1 MKKSI
6 ISIILVLCMLFPM
19 AAAVGV
25 QAGDASS
32 TAGALDN
39 YSAADAGIDVYT
51 AWYNTANHFTP
62 DGNKKLDVF
71 ISAKEDRNKLPSKIL
86 VTNLKSNT
94 SYLNAVQAWKYAT
107 FNDDTA
113 SDIFTD
119 KEKAVYVS
127 LLHDMIMGDDAVSG
141 YNAIVS
147 DTGEKI
153 GETWENISEEGLR
166 DFLNYLLASNLLE
179 KYLGNK
185 NTIEELEN
193 LLKTATDAETKQDI
207 ANAIDTVQKQN
218 KGMATAN
225 AFLSS
230 PVWEKIDIA
239 ANIADSALTLFDTC
253 ARLADV
259 YALMNCDQ
267 AYFDVMKGI
276 SQSSTASDKVRA
288 AAAEIAEVRKN
299 YNIDRSSIMQYVFQN
314 ATKDFI
320 IKKTT
325 SAVYDLVLD
334 KIKELFPAFAVWDGA
349 RAAGKFCCDFLF
361 DTTDQNAILYSMLAL
376 DEIET
381 ALYDT
386 TENGWTEFLMNPSVE
401 NAQFFNTAMRLIYRY
416 HIASEQYAQQ
426 YIDSIYQGGLI
437 PLLFSNKEDYATW
450 TDSLTSF
457 IKVHKI
463 DLYLYDAWVWDTY
476 TTYAEKLYIVYNANG
491 GSNPPTAQMTRY
503 EKDVALTTD
512 IPTRTGYTFLGWS
525 LTDNGTAQY
534 IPGQTYAFETSVTL
548 YAVWEKDT
556 DSTSVPSTFDDA
568 KAMVDFSSTAIGATK
583 GRIRYMT
590 QLTIDTANY
599 VSDYWKYTVN
609 GTTGTLSSS
618 DKCTRCALSMTLSYL
633 GLDYTP
639 GYMSTLANSID
650 IASPWVTVPDLIPSI
665 TRVNGEFDTL
675 FANYSA
681 SSDHSPIAVY
691 FDYKHP
697 NDGAIHQHAIVIIG
711 KNGDTYYAVDSAA
724 NVTKLVELTFNA
736 DKTAIATCSYARYAD
751 TSAIKGFAQ
760 WKLNGTPD
768 PDPNPDPDP
777 TPESYTLSGIIRN
790 ATEGSADYGKA
801 VEGVTVTRKAS
812 DGTVID
818 STTTD
823 ANGTFSF
830 TFTGEKGDYIFVLSK
845 AGFQTFTTAAMTL
858 HQTSP
863 SLGAFVIYEEET
875 EAEIIASG
883 TCGDNLTW
891 TLDDAGTLTISGE
904 GAMTDYNSGGA
915 PWYGKRVQIKEIVF
929 VEGLTSI
936 GNYAFSNCT
945 SLTTINFAEGLTS
958 IGYNAFS
965 GCSALKTL
973 RLPDTLTTIYGYAF
987 SNCTAL
993 SEVYLGKS
1001 TTTIEVA
1008 AFANCSKLTTITLSD
1023 ALTSVNWSS
1032 NYASY
1037 FSFYN
1042 APISIVN
1049 VPSTVT
1055 YITDVFYNNIST
1067 ITQFICE
1074 DSEFVNG
1081 DGYFDD
1087 DGILY
1092 IKHIYTD
1099 TQSLVKCPNSKLVKT
1114 YTVLDGTTFIN
1125 HKAFQNKTSLKE
1137 VSIPDTVTS
1146 IGDYAFYSC
1155 TSLATINLAEG
1166 LTSIGDYT
1174 FSNCTSLTTI
1184 NFAEGLTSIGYNA
1197 FSGCSALKTLRL
1209 PDTLTTIYG
1218 YAFSN
1223 CTALSEVYLGKSTT
1237 TIEVAAFANCSKLTT
1252 ITLSDALTSVN
1263 WSSNYASY
1271 FSFYNAP
1278 ISIVNVPS
1286 TVTYITDVFYNNIST
1301 ITQFICEDSEFVNGD
1316 GYFDDDGILYIKH
1329 IYTDT
1334 QSLVKCPNSKL
1345 VKTYTVLDGTTFIN
1359 HKAFQNKTSLKEISI
1374 PDTVTS
1380 IGDYAFYNCTNLT
1393 AAYFYGD
1400 APTVGSSVFA
1410 NASAKFT
1417 IYYID
1422 GKSGWTTPTW
1432 NGYNTATFVPEQKT
1446 PVTGVTLSR
1455 ATASLTVGDSL
1466 TLTATVSPADADDP
1480 SVTWSSSAPGVASVA
1495 NGVVTA
1501 KSAGRATITVTTKDG
1516 GFTAKCVVTVTD
1528 PVTDPVATIT
1538 TVPLSTKVSLG
1549 GNASYSVYISGTYD
1563 GFAFYLTAPD
1573 GMTVE
1578 SVVPASPVGGSAISA
1593 NHMADGRWLVSVMG
1607 NCKQTD
1613 APDTLLATITLHVSA
1628 DAAVGECTL
1637 SLEDIAVSDTKGD
1650 PVTAVK
1656 TVYGTL
1662 TVVDY
1667 VPGDVNGDGV
1677 FDYYDVTKLYAC
1689 FCGKTTIANESIKD
1703 INGDGTFD
1711 YFDVAKLYAV
1721 YRGDAVMP

>member
-153 GETWENISEEGLR
+153 GETWESISEEGLR

-239 ANIADSALTLFDTC
+239 TNIADSALTLFDTC
-253 ARLADV
+253 TRLADV

-503 EKDVALTTD
+503 EQDVALTTD

-711 KNGDTYYAVDSAA
+711 KNGNTYYAVDSAA

-768 PDPNPDPDP
+768 PTPDPTPESYTLSGIIRNATEGSADYGKVVEGVTVTRKAADGTVIDTAVTDAEGNFSFTFTGEKGDYIFMFSKTGFQTKETAAMTIHQTSPSLGAFVIYEEENSVEIVDQGTCGTNLTWTLDSDGTLTISGEGAMKDYAIGKCAPWYPKRAQIKKVIIGDTVTTIGSFAFDDHDQLATIDIPDSVKSIGTMAFHYSDILDNIKIGKSVASIGNDAFAYCSTLSRVYFYGNTPTFTNSNTFNAVSPDLTLYYIEGKSGWTSPTWTASNGKTYNTAVFTPGTIDP

-818 STTTD
+818 SAVTD
-823 ANGTFSF
+823 ATGTFSF
-830 TFTGEKGDYIFVLSK
+830 AFTGEKGDYIFVLSK
-845 AGFQTFTTAAMTL
+845 AGFQTFTTAAMTI

-904 GAMTDYNSGGA
+904 GAMRSFYSYDDQ
-915 PWYGKRVQIKEIVF
+915 PWYKKQTLIRKIVLTKGVTSIGDNAF
-929 VEGLTSI
+929 QSPRSNSSNLIAVSIPDSVTSI
-936 GNYAFSNCT
+936 GNYAFDGCSILTAVSIPDSVTNIGKMCFYGCSSLIEVSISNNVTTIAEHTFDGCSNLTTAAIPDGVTTIDYAAFAGCSSLTTISIPDSVTTIGNSAFAGCSSLTTISIPDSVTTIGNSTFAGCSSLTAVSIPNGVSSIGKSTFTNCSNLTAVFIPDSITSIGNEAFYNCSSLTAVSIPDGVTSIGETAFHSCSSLTIISIPNGVSSIGKSTFTNRSNLTAVFIPDSITSIGDSAFLGCSSLTTVSIPNSVANIGSDAFFGCSSLTTVSIPDSITSLPSWSFANCT
-945 SLTTINFAEGLTS
+945 SLT
-958 IGYNAFS
+958 
-965 GCSALKTL
+965 
-973 RLPDTLTTIYGYAF
+973 
-987 SNCTAL
+987 
-993 SEVYLGKS
+993 
-1001 TTTIEVA
+1001 
-1008 AFANCSKLTTITLSD
+1008 
-1023 ALTSVNWSS
+1023 SV
-1032 NYASY
+1032 
-1037 FSFYN
+1037 
-1042 APISIVN
+1042 
-1049 VPSTVT
+1049 
-1055 YITDVFYNNIST
+1055 
-1067 ITQFICE
+1067 
-1074 DSEFVNG
+1074 
-1081 DGYFDD
+1081 
-1087 DGILY
+1087 
-1092 IKHIYTD
+1092 
-1099 TQSLVKCPNSKLVKT
+1099 
-1114 YTVLDGTTFIN
+1114 
-1125 HKAFQNKTSLKE
+1125 
-1137 VSIPDTVTS
+1137 
-1146 IGDYAFYSC
+1146 
-1155 TSLATINLAEG
+1155 
-1166 LTSIGDYT
+1166 
-1174 FSNCTSLTTI
+1174 
-1184 NFAEGLTSIGYNA
+1184 
-1197 FSGCSALKTLRL
+1197 
-1209 PDTLTTIYG
+1209 
-1218 YAFSN
+1218 
-1223 CTALSEVYLGKSTT
+1223 
-1237 TIEVAAFANCSKLTT
+1237 
-1252 ITLSDALTSVN
+1252 
-1263 WSSNYASY
+1263 
-1271 FSFYNAP
+1271 
-1278 ISIVNVPS
+1278 
-1286 TVTYITDVFYNNIST
+1286 
-1301 ITQFICEDSEFVNGD
+1301 
-1316 GYFDDDGILYIKH
+1316 
-1329 IYTDT
+1329 
-1334 QSLVKCPNSKL
+1334 
-1345 VKTYTVLDGTTFIN
+1345 
-1359 HKAFQNKTSLKEISI
+1359 
-1374 PDTVTS
+1374 
-1380 IGDYAFYNCTNLT
+1380 
-1393 AAYFYGD
+1393 YFYGNT
-1400 APTVGSSVFA
+1400 PTIAKNTFKNTPSSLVL
-1410 NASAKFT
+1410 
-1417 IYYID
+1417 YYIA
-1422 GKSGWTTPTW
+1422 GKSGWTSPTW
-1432 NGYNTATFVPEQKT
+1432 TDSNGVTYNTATFT
-1446 PVTGVTLSR
+1446 PGAV
-1455 ATASLTVGDSL
+1455 
-1466 TLTATVSPADADDP
+1466 DP
-1480 SVTWSSSAPGVASVA
+1480 KP
-1495 NGVVTA
+1495 
-1501 KSAGRATITVTTKDG
+1501 TI
-1516 GFTAKCVVTVTD
+1516 
-1528 PVTDPVATIT
+1528 
-1538 TVPLSTKVSLG
+1538 
-1549 GNASYSVYISGTYD
+1549 
-1563 GFAFYLTAPD
+1563 
-1573 GMTVE
+1573 
-1578 SVVPASPVGGSAISA
+1578 
-1593 NHMADGRWLVSVMG
+1593 
-1607 NCKQTD
+1607 
-1613 APDTLLATITLHVSA
+1613 
-1628 DAAVGECTL
+1628 
-1637 SLEDIAVSDTKGD
+1637 
-1650 PVTAVK
+1650 
-1656 TVYGTL
+1656 
-1662 TVVDY
+1662 
-1667 VPGDVNGDGV
+1667 PGDISGDGV
-1677 FDYYDVTKLYAC
+1677 LDYFDVTALYAAYQSGEVDTEVMDVNHDGVVDYYDVSKLYAA
-1689 FCGKTTIANESIKD
+1689 FR
-1703 INGDGTFD
+1703 GT
-1711 YFDVAKLYAV
+1711 ATLT
-1721 YRGDAVMP
+1721 

>member
-239 ANIADSALTLFDTC
+239 TNIADSALTLFDTC

-768 PDPNPDPDP
+768 PTPDPNPDPDP
-777 TPESYTLSGIIRN
+777 TPEFYTLSGIIRN
-790 ATEGSADYGKA
+790 ATEGSADYGKV

-818 STTTD
+818 SAVTD
-823 ANGTFSF
+823 ATGTFSF
-830 TFTGEKGDYIFVLSK
+830 AFTGEKGDYIFVLSK
-845 AGFQTFTTAAMTL
+845 AGFQTFTTAAMTI

-904 GAMTDYNSGGA
+904 GAMTNYNSGGA
-915 PWYGKRVQIKEIVF
+915 PWYGKRAQIKEIVF
-929 VEGLTSI
+929 AEGVTSI

-1137 VSIPDTVTS
+1137 ISIPATVTS
-1146 IGDYAFYSC
+1146 IGDYAF
-1155 TSLATINLAEG
+1155 
-1166 LTSIGDYT
+1166 
-1174 FSNCTSLTTI
+1174 
-1184 NFAEGLTSIGYNA
+1184 
-1197 FSGCSALKTLRL
+1197 SGCT
-1209 PDTLTTIYG
+1209 
-1218 YAFSN
+1218 
-1223 CTALSEVYLGKSTT
+1223 
-1237 TIEVAAFANCSKLTT
+1237 
-1252 ITLSDALTSVN
+1252 
-1263 WSSNYASY
+1263 
-1271 FSFYNAP
+1271 
-1278 ISIVNVPS
+1278 
-1286 TVTYITDVFYNNIST
+1286 NI
-1301 ITQFICEDSEFVNGD
+1301 
-1316 GYFDDDGILYIKH
+1316 
-1329 IYTDT
+1329 
-1334 QSLVKCPNSKL
+1334 
-1345 VKTYTVLDGTTFIN
+1345 
-1359 HKAFQNKTSLKEISI
+1359 
-1374 PDTVTS
+1374 
-1380 IGDYAFYNCTNLT
+1380 T

-1400 APTVGSSVFA
+1400 APAVGSSVFA

-1417 IYYID
+1417 IYYIE

-1432 NGYNTATFVPEQKT
+1432 NGYNTATFVPEEKT

-1516 GFTAKCVVTVTD
+1516 GFTAKCVVTVTA

-1573 GMTVE
+1573 GMTIE
-1578 SVVPASPVGGSAISA
+1578 SVTPASPIGSSAISA
-1593 NHMADGRWLVSVMG
+1593 NHMSDGRWLVSVMG

-1613 APDTLLATITLHVSA
+1613 AADTLLATITLSVST
-1628 DAAVGECTL
+1628 DAAVGDRTL

-1667 VPGDVNGDGV
+1667 IPGDINDDGV
-1677 FDYYDVTKLYAC
+1677 FDYYDVTKLYAY
-1689 FCGKTTIANESIKD
+1689 FCGKTTIDNTSILD
-1703 INGDGTFD
+1703 VNGDGTFD
-1711 YFDVAKLYAV
+1711 YFDVSKLYAV

>member
-1 MKKSI
+1 
-6 ISIILVLCMLFPM
+6 MLFPM

-239 ANIADSALTLFDTC
+239 TNIADSALTLFDTC

-503 EKDVALTTD
+503 EQDVALTTD

-639 GYMSTLANSID
+639 GYMSTLANSINID
-650 IASPWVTVPDLIPSI
+650 SPWVTVPALIPSI

-768 PDPNPDPDP
+768 PTPDPDPDPDPDP

-801 VEGVTVTRKAS
+801 VEGVTVTRKAA

-818 STTTD
+818 TAVTD
-823 ANGTFSF
+823 AEGNFSF
-830 TFTGEKGDYIFVLSK
+830 TFTGEKGDYIFMFSK
-845 AGFQTFTTAAMTL
+845 TGFQTKETAAMTI

-863 SLGAFVIYEEET
+863 SLGAFVIYEEEKS
-875 EAEIIASG
+875 AEIVDEG
-883 TCGDNLTW
+883 TCGTSLTW
-891 TLDDAGTLTISGE
+891 TLDSDGTLTISGE
-904 GAMTDYNSGGA
+904 GAMTDYNSSGGA
-915 PWYGKRVQIKEIVF
+915 PWYGKRAQIKEIVF
-929 VEGLTSI
+929 AEGVTSI
-936 GNYAFSNCT
+936 GNYAFYDCT

-1001 TTTIEVA
+1001 TTTLEVA

-1155 TSLATINLAEG
+1155 TSL
-1166 LTSIGDYT
+1166 
-1174 FSNCTSLTTI
+1174 
-1184 NFAEGLTSIGYNA
+1184 
-1197 FSGCSALKTLRL
+1197 
-1209 PDTLTTIYG
+1209 
-1218 YAFSN
+1218 
-1223 CTALSEVYLGKSTT
+1223 
-1237 TIEVAAFANCSKLTT
+1237 
-1252 ITLSDALTSVN
+1252 
-1263 WSSNYASY
+1263 
-1271 FSFYNAP
+1271 
-1278 ISIVNVPS
+1278 
-1286 TVTYITDVFYNNIST
+1286 
-1301 ITQFICEDSEFVNGD
+1301 
-1316 GYFDDDGILYIKH
+1316 
-1329 IYTDT
+1329 
-1334 QSLVKCPNSKL
+1334 
-1345 VKTYTVLDGTTFIN
+1345 
-1359 HKAFQNKTSLKEISI
+1359 
-1374 PDTVTS
+1374 
-1380 IGDYAFYNCTNLT
+1380 T

-1410 NASAKFT
+1410 NTSAKFT

-1528 PVTDPVATIT
+1528 PVTDPVVTIT

-1573 GMTVE
+1573 GMTIE
-1578 SVVPASPVGGSAISA
+1578 SVTPASPIGSSAISA
-1593 NHMADGRWLVSVMG
+1593 NHMSDGRWLVSVMG

-1613 APDTLLATITLHVSA
+1613 AADTLLATITLSVST
-1628 DAAVGECTL
+1628 DAAVGDRTL

-1667 VPGDVNGDGV
+1667 IPGDINDDGV
-1677 FDYYDVTKLYAC
+1677 FDYYDVTKLYAY
-1689 FCGKTTIANESIKD
+1689 FCGKTTIDNTSILD
-1703 INGDGTFD
+1703 VNGDGTFD
-1711 YFDVAKLYAV
+1711 YFDVSKLYAV

>member
-86 VTNLKSNT
+86 ITNLKSNT

-239 ANIADSALTLFDTC
+239 TNIADSALTLFDTC

-768 PDPNPDPDP
+768 PDPDP
-777 TPESYTLSGIIRN
+777 TPEFYTLSGIIRN
-790 ATEGSADYGKA
+790 ATKGSADYGKA

-818 STTTD
+818 SAVTD
-823 ANGTFSF
+823 ATGTFSF
-830 TFTGEKGDYIFVLSK
+830 AFTGEKGDYIFVLSK
-845 AGFQTFTTAAMTL
+845 AGFQTFTTAAMTI

-915 PWYGKRVQIKEIVF
+915 PWFSRWKQIKKIALS
-929 VEGLTSI
+929 EGLTSI
-936 GNYAFSNCT
+936 GNHAFKNCSCLTTISIPNGIISIGEYAFYNCSGLTAAPIPDGVMSIGEYAFYNCSNLTTVSIPNSVTSIDLACFASCSSLTAISIPDSVTNIGDSTFSGCSSLTSVSIPDGVPSIGKSTFDSCSSLTSISIPNSVTSIGDFAFNSCSSLTLISIPNSVTSIGNSAFMNCISLPSISIPYGVISIGEYAFSNCS
-945 SLTTINFAEGLTS
+945 SLTSVSIPGSATSIGGWAFGYCSALTS
-958 IGYNAFS
+958 I
-965 GCSALKTL
+965 
-973 RLPDTLTTIYGYAF
+973 TIPYG
-987 SNCTAL
+987 
-993 SEVYLGKS
+993 
-1001 TTTIEVA
+1001 
-1008 AFANCSKLTTITLSD
+1008 
-1023 ALTSVNWSS
+1023 
-1032 NYASY
+1032 
-1037 FSFYN
+1037 
-1042 APISIVN
+1042 
-1049 VPSTVT
+1049 
-1055 YITDVFYNNIST
+1055 
-1067 ITQFICE
+1067 
-1074 DSEFVNG
+1074 
-1081 DGYFDD
+1081 
-1087 DGILY
+1087 
-1092 IKHIYTD
+1092 
-1099 TQSLVKCPNSKLVKT
+1099 
-1114 YTVLDGTTFIN
+1114 
-1125 HKAFQNKTSLKE
+1125 
-1137 VSIPDTVTS
+1137 VTS
-1146 IGDYAFYSC
+1146 IGDCAFREC
-1155 TSLATINLAEG
+1155 
-1166 LTSIGDYT
+1166 
-1174 FSNCTSLTTI
+1174 FS
-1184 NFAEGLTSIGYNA
+1184 
-1197 FSGCSALKTLRL
+1197 
-1209 PDTLTTIYG
+1209 
-1218 YAFSN
+1218 
-1223 CTALSEVYLGKSTT
+1223 
-1237 TIEVAAFANCSKLTT
+1237 
-1252 ITLSDALTSVN
+1252 LTSV
-1263 WSSNYASY
+1263 
-1271 FSFYNAP
+1271 
-1278 ISIVNVPS
+1278 SI
-1286 TVTYITDVFYNNIST
+1286 
-1301 ITQFICEDSEFVNGD
+1301 
-1316 GYFDDDGILYIKH
+1316 
-1329 IYTDT
+1329 
-1334 QSLVKCPNSKL
+1334 PNS
-1345 VKTYTVLDGTTFIN
+1345 
-1359 HKAFQNKTSLKEISI
+1359 
-1374 PDTVTS
+1374 VTS
-1380 IGDYAFYNCTNLT
+1380 IGEYAFCDCSSLASVSIPYGVTIIGDCAFRNCSGLT
-1393 AAYFYGD
+1393 TVSISETVTHLPPQCFDCPSLTSVYFYGD
-1400 APTVGSSVFA
+1400 APTIDSSAFF
-1410 NASAKFT
+1410 NTPASL
-1417 IYYID
+1417 ILYYID
-1422 GKSGWTTPTW
+1422 GKSGWTSPTW
-1432 NGYNTATFVPEQKT
+1432 TSSSRKTYNTATFT
-1446 PVTGVTLSR
+1446 
-1455 ATASLTVGDSL
+1455 
-1466 TLTATVSPADADDP
+1466 
-1480 SVTWSSSAPGVASVA
+1480 
-1495 NGVVTA
+1495 
-1501 KSAGRATITVTTKDG
+1501 
-1516 GFTAKCVVTVTD
+1516 
-1528 PVTDPVATIT
+1528 
-1538 TVPLSTKVSLG
+1538 
-1549 GNASYSVYISGTYD
+1549 
-1563 GFAFYLTAPD
+1563 
-1573 GMTVE
+1573 
-1578 SVVPASPVGGSAISA
+1578 
-1593 NHMADGRWLVSVMG
+1593 
-1607 NCKQTD
+1607 
-1613 APDTLLATITLHVSA
+1613 
-1628 DAAVGECTL
+1628 
-1637 SLEDIAVSDTKGD
+1637 
-1650 PVTAVK
+1650 
-1656 TVYGTL
+1656 
-1662 TVVDY
+1662 
-1667 VPGDVNGDGV
+1667 PGDVDPKPTIPGDISGDGV
-1677 FDYYDVTKLYAC
+1677 LDYFDVTALYAAYQSGEVNTDVMDVNHDGVVDYYDVSKLYAA
-1689 FCGKTTIANESIKD
+1689 FR
-1703 INGDGTFD
+1703 GT
-1711 YFDVAKLYAV
+1711 AV
-1721 YRGDAVMP
+1721 LP

>member
-1 MKKSI
+1 
-6 ISIILVLCMLFPM
+6 MLFPM

-239 ANIADSALTLFDTC
+239 TNIADSALTLFDTC

-768 PDPNPDPDP
+768 PTPDPNPDPDP
-777 TPESYTLSGIIRN
+777 TPEFYTLSGIIRN
-790 ATEGSADYGKA
+790 ATEGSADYGKV

-818 STTTD
+818 SAVTD
-823 ANGTFSF
+823 ATGTFSF
-830 TFTGEKGDYIFVLSK
+830 AFTGEKGDYIFVLSK
-845 AGFQTFTTAAMTL
+845 AGFQTFTTAAMTI

-904 GAMTDYNSGGA
+904 GAMTNYNSGGA
-915 PWYGKRVQIKEIVF
+915 PWYGKRAQIKEIVF
-929 VEGLTSI
+929 AEGVTSI

-1137 VSIPDTVTS
+1137 ISIPATVTS
-1146 IGDYAFYSC
+1146 IGDYAF
-1155 TSLATINLAEG
+1155 
-1166 LTSIGDYT
+1166 
-1174 FSNCTSLTTI
+1174 
-1184 NFAEGLTSIGYNA
+1184 
-1197 FSGCSALKTLRL
+1197 SGCT
-1209 PDTLTTIYG
+1209 
-1218 YAFSN
+1218 
-1223 CTALSEVYLGKSTT
+1223 
-1237 TIEVAAFANCSKLTT
+1237 
-1252 ITLSDALTSVN
+1252 
-1263 WSSNYASY
+1263 
-1271 FSFYNAP
+1271 
-1278 ISIVNVPS
+1278 
-1286 TVTYITDVFYNNIST
+1286 NI
-1301 ITQFICEDSEFVNGD
+1301 
-1316 GYFDDDGILYIKH
+1316 
-1329 IYTDT
+1329 
-1334 QSLVKCPNSKL
+1334 
-1345 VKTYTVLDGTTFIN
+1345 
-1359 HKAFQNKTSLKEISI
+1359 
-1374 PDTVTS
+1374 
-1380 IGDYAFYNCTNLT
+1380 T

-1400 APTVGSSVFA
+1400 APAVGSSVFA

-1417 IYYID
+1417 IYYIE

-1432 NGYNTATFVPEQKT
+1432 NGYNTATFVPEEKT

-1516 GFTAKCVVTVTD
+1516 GFTAKCVVTVTA

-1573 GMTVE
+1573 GMTIE
-1578 SVVPASPVGGSAISA
+1578 SVTPASPIGSSAISA
-1593 NHMADGRWLVSVMG
+1593 NHMSDGRWLVSVMG

-1613 APDTLLATITLHVSA
+1613 AADTLLATITLSVSTE
-1628 DAAVGECTL
+1628 AAVGDRTL

-1667 VPGDVNGDGV
+1667 IPGDINDDGV
-1677 FDYYDVTKLYAC
+1677 FDYYDVTKLYAY
-1689 FCGKTTIANESIKD
+1689 FCGKTTIDNTSILD
-1703 INGDGTFD
+1703 VNGDGTFD
-1711 YFDVAKLYAV
+1711 YFDVSKLYAV

>member
-19 AAAVGV
+19 AAVVGV

-127 LLHDMIMGDDAVSG
+127 LLHDMIMGDDAVSS

-239 ANIADSALTLFDTC
+239 TNIADSALTLFDTC

-320 IKKTT
+320 INKTT

-426 YIDSIYQGGLI
+426 YIDSIYKGGLI

-650 IASPWVTVPDLIPSI
+650 IASPWVTVPALIPSI

-681 SSDHSPIAVY
+681 SADHSPIAVY

-768 PDPNPDPDP
+768 PNPDPDP

-801 VEGVTVTRKAS
+801 VEGVTVTRKAA

-818 STTTD
+818 STTSN
-823 ANGTFSF
+823 AEGNFSF

-845 AGFQTFTTAAMTL
+845 AGFQTFTTAAMTI

-875 EAEIIASG
+875 EAEIIAGG

-904 GAMTDYNSGGA
+904 GKMTDYESYSNLA
-915 PWYGKRVQIKEIVF
+915 PWYENHTQIKKVVF
-929 VEGLTSI
+929 EGRLSTIGSYAFYECSLTSVSIPDSVYYISSDAFSGCSSLTSVSIPDSVMTIANDAFEDCSSLPSVSIPNRVHDISAGTFSGCSSLTTVFIPDSVTSI
-936 GNYAFSNCT
+936 GNYAFKDCSNLTTISIPNRVTSIGYSAFHGCT
-945 SLTTINFAEGLTS
+945 SLTS
-958 IGYNAFS
+958 
-965 GCSALKTL
+965 
-973 RLPDTLTTIYGYAF
+973 
-987 SNCTAL
+987 
-993 SEVYLGKS
+993 
-1001 TTTIEVA
+1001 
-1008 AFANCSKLTTITLSD
+1008 
-1023 ALTSVNWSS
+1023 
-1032 NYASY
+1032 
-1037 FSFYN
+1037 
-1042 APISIVN
+1042 
-1049 VPSTVT
+1049 
-1055 YITDVFYNNIST
+1055 
-1067 ITQFICE
+1067 
-1074 DSEFVNG
+1074 
-1081 DGYFDD
+1081 
-1087 DGILY
+1087 
-1092 IKHIYTD
+1092 
-1099 TQSLVKCPNSKLVKT
+1099 
-1114 YTVLDGTTFIN
+1114 
-1125 HKAFQNKTSLKE
+1125 
-1137 VSIPDTVTS
+1137 VSIPDSVTS
-1146 IGDYAFYSC
+1146 IGDGSFLGCS
-1155 TSLATINLAEG
+1155 S
-1166 LTSIGDYT
+1166 LTSISIPDGVTSIRNST
-1174 FSNCTSLTTI
+1174 FYNCSSLTTVSIPDSITSIEYSAFRGCTSLTSVSIPDSVTI
-1184 NFAEGLTSIGYNA
+1184 LGESAFEDCSSLTSISIPNGVTSTGYSTFCGCTSLTSISIPNGVTSIGGGS
-1197 FSGCSALKTLRL
+1197 FSGCFS
-1209 PDTLTTIYG
+1209 LTT
-1218 YAFSN
+1218 
-1223 CTALSEVYLGKSTT
+1223 
-1237 TIEVAAFANCSKLTT
+1237 
-1252 ITLSDALTSVN
+1252 
-1263 WSSNYASY
+1263 
-1271 FSFYNAP
+1271 
-1278 ISIVNVPS
+1278 
-1286 TVTYITDVFYNNIST
+1286 
-1301 ITQFICEDSEFVNGD
+1301 
-1316 GYFDDDGILYIKH
+1316 
-1329 IYTDT
+1329 
-1334 QSLVKCPNSKL
+1334 
-1345 VKTYTVLDGTTFIN
+1345 
-1359 HKAFQNKTSLKEISI
+1359 ISI
-1374 PDTVTS
+1374 PDSVTSIEAYAFSSCSNLTAISIPNTVTRIGSGAFKDCSSLTSISIPYNITSIEDYTFYKCNNLATISIPDGVTS
-1380 IGDYAFYNCTNLT
+1380 IGKGALSSCSSLTTVSIPDSVSIIGIGAFQDCSSLNTVSIPDSIISLPSQCFFNCQNLT
-1393 AAYFYGD
+1393 SVYFYGD
-1400 APTVGSSVFA
+1400 APTITKNTFKNTPSSLVL
-1410 NASAKFT
+1410 
-1417 IYYID
+1417 YYIA
-1422 GKSGWTTPTW
+1422 GKSGWTSPTW
-1432 NGYNTATFVPEQKT
+1432 TDSNGVTYNTATFT
-1446 PVTGVTLSR
+1446 P
-1455 ATASLTVGDSL
+1455 GD
-1466 TLTATVSPADADDP
+1466 VDP
-1480 SVTWSSSAPGVASVA
+1480 KPT
-1495 NGVVTA
+1495 
-1501 KSAGRATITVTTKDG
+1501 
-1516 GFTAKCVVTVTD
+1516 
-1528 PVTDPVATIT
+1528 
-1538 TVPLSTKVSLG
+1538 
-1549 GNASYSVYISGTYD
+1549 
-1563 GFAFYLTAPD
+1563 
-1573 GMTVE
+1573 
-1578 SVVPASPVGGSAISA
+1578 
-1593 NHMADGRWLVSVMG
+1593 
-1607 NCKQTD
+1607 
-1613 APDTLLATITLHVSA
+1613 
-1628 DAAVGECTL
+1628 
-1637 SLEDIAVSDTKGD
+1637 
-1650 PVTAVK
+1650 
-1656 TVYGTL
+1656 
-1662 TVVDY
+1662 
-1667 VPGDVNGDGV
+1667 VPGDISGDGV
-1677 FDYYDVTKLYAC
+1677 LDYFDVTALYAAYQSGEVDTEVMDVNHDGVVDYYDVSKLYAA
-1689 FCGKTTIANESIKD
+1689 FR
-1703 INGDGTFD
+1703 GT
-1711 YFDVAKLYAV
+1711 AV
-1721 YRGDAVMP
+1721 LP